1 MLVFFYISEKIPIK
15 CKKQKSHILEQLQI
29 TDHCEFTT
37 TRSSDDWLFWH
48 EDEMFTKTTAQK
60 TEDDEEV

>member
-37 TRSSDDWLFWH
+37 TCSSDDWLF
-48 EDEMFTKTTAQK
+48 DTKTRCSQRQLLKK

>member
-1 MLVFFYISEKIPIK
+1 M
-15 CKKQKSHILEQLQI
+15 KQKSHILEQLQI

-37 TRSSDDWLFWH
+37 TCSSDDWLF
-48 EDEMFTKTTAQK
+48 DTKTRCSQRQLLKK